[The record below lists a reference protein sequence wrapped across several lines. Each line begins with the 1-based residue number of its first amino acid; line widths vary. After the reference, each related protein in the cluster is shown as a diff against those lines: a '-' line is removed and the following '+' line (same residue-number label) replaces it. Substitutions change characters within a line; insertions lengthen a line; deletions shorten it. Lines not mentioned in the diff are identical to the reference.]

1 MNHLIYMRHPFLF
14 LCGGGRV
21 DGERLASGADQP
33 TVLELGLVLQGFQLD
48 LKIHL
53 KQTVCNL
60 I

>member
-1 MNHLIYMRHPFLF
+1 MRHPFLF